1 MNAVSLQV
9 NVPNLVRNMRF
20 SFTNSVNV
28 LSELMQNARRAGATL
43 VQFFYSEDG
52 TLVVVDNG
60 KGIDDFQKLLTLS
73 ESGWD
78 AETVVREHAFGKG
91 FFSALHSG
99 KHVTVESR
107 GRRIAF

>member
-28 LSELMQNARRAGATL
+28 LSEMMQNARRAGATL
-43 VQFFYSEDG
+43 VQFSYSEDG

-60 KGIDDFQKLLTLS
+60 KGIDDFQKLL
-73 ESGWD
+73 
-78 AETVVREHAFGKG
+78 VVVK
-91 FFSALHSG
+91 
-99 KHVTVESR
+99 
-107 GRRIAF
+107 